1 MATKAQFKWQS
12 AAATA
17 VGNVRTHNED
27 SILNLPSVGLWAVAD
42 GMGGHKAGDTA
53 SRMVVEALA
62 AVSRH
67 ERLSVLVDE
76 VEDRL
81 LEVNGSLHHSAGG
94 NGLSGTT
101 VTVLLALE
109 RHVLSFWAGDSR
121 LYRSRKG
128 TLAQL
133 TRDHSDTQ
141 EMLDDGLISSDDL
154 VGREPSNVIT
164 RAVGGTDEL
173 FLDIELS
180 EIQDCDR
187 YLLCTDGL
195 YKELA
200 PEDLGRH
207 LAVRNPAKACQG
219 LMKQALAG
227 VCNDNI
233 SAVVVKFGAT

>member
-1 MATKAQFKWQS
+1 MATKSLFRWHS

-27 SILNLPSVGLWAVAD
+27 SILDLPSVGLWAVAD
-42 GMGGHKAGDTA
+42 GMGGHKAGETA

-67 ERLSVLVDE
+67 QRLSVLVDE

-81 LEVNGSLHHSAGG
+81 LEVNGSLRRFTGG
-94 NGLSGTT
+94 SGLSGTT

-128 TLAQL
+128 QLEQL

-141 EMLDDGLISSDDL
+141 EMLDDGLISSAEL
-154 VGREPSNVIT
+154 LRREPSNVIT
-164 RAVGGTDEL
+164 RAVGGTEEL
-173 FLDIELS
+173 FLDVELS
-180 EIQDCDR
+180 EIRDCDR

-200 PEDLGRH
+200 VEDLGRH
-207 LAVRNPAKACQG
+207 LAARNPAKACRD
-219 LMKQALAG
+219 LMRQALAG

-233 SAVVVKFGAT
+233 SAVVVKFGAV

>member
-1 MATKAQFKWQS
+1 MATKAQFKWHS

-27 SILNLPSVGLWAVAD
+27 SILDLPSVGLWAVAD
-42 GMGGHKAGDTA
+42 GMGGHMAGDTA
-53 SRMVVEALA
+53 SRMVVEALSA
-62 AVSRH
+62 MSRH
-67 ERLSVLVDE
+67 ERLSALVDE

-81 LEVNGSLHHSAGG
+81 LEVNGSLHRSAGG
-94 NGLSGTT
+94 SGLSGTT

-128 TLAQL
+128 ALEQL

-141 EMLDDGLISSDDL
+141 EMLDDGFISSAEL
-154 VGREPSNVIT
+154 VGRAPSNVIT
-164 RAVGGTDEL
+164 RAIGGAEEL
-173 FLDIELS
+173 FLDIELC
-180 EIQDCDR
+180 EIRDCDR

-200 PEDLGRH
+200 PEDLRRH
-207 LAVRNPAKACQG
+207 LAARDPAKACQG
-219 LMKQALAG
+219 LMRQALAG

-233 SAVVVKFGAT
+233 SAIVVKFGAA

>member
-1 MATKAQFKWQS
+1 MTTKSQFRWHS

-27 SILNLPSVGLWAVAD
+27 AILNLPSIGLWAVAD

-81 LEVNGSLHHSAGG
+81 QEVNGSLHRYAGG
-94 NGLSGTT
+94 SGLSGTT

-109 RHVLSFWAGDSR
+109 RHVISLWAGDSR

-128 TLAQL
+128 QLEQL

-141 EMLDDGLISSDDL
+141 EMLDDGLISSAEL
-154 VGREPSNVIT
+154 AGREPSNVIT
-164 RAVGGTDEL
+164 RAVGGAEEL

-180 EIQDCDR
+180 EIRDCDR
-187 YLLCTDGL
+187 FLLCTDGL
-195 YKELA
+195 YKELG

-207 LAVRNPAKACQG
+207 LSVRSPAKACQG
-219 LMKQALAG
+219 LMRQALAG

-233 SAVVVKFGAT
+233 SAVVVKFGAV